1 MLFHERQF
9 LDSFKKKV
17 ARHLIPYLFF
27 GIVTFVYWALIE
39 GRFRGGV
46 PVVPSRMSW
55 RTFFS
60 PVPESVIIRRMLCF
74 GSYPVCLSR
83 SCCSSEPLPSSNQR
97 ERSCMIGLLPRRL
110 PRSAFSQSWS
120 CILLVCRL
128 IGSAF
133 LGLLISCPSPCCSI
147 AWLLVES
154 FSHAMHAERGCGH
167 FLGVNH
173 AAPYPLTFNNTNSL
187 NGKS

>member
-133 LGLLISCPSPCCSI
+133 LGLLISCPSPDN
-147 AWLLVES
+147 ARLLAQIRLWVPMKRTWPGFGTI
-154 FSHAMHAERGCGH
+154 FSRLHMKTAI
-167 FLGVNH
+167 
-173 AAPYPLTFNNTNSL
+173 
-187 NGKS
+187 GKKAGSHVR

>member
-1 MLFHERQF
+1 MPLFFIISGMLFHERQF

-27 GIVTFVYWALIE
+27 GIVTFVYWAIIE
-39 GRFRGGV
+39 GRFRGRV

-83 SCCSSEPLPSSNQR
+83 RCCSSEPLPSSNQR

-147 AWLLVES
+147 ALAICWVV
-154 FSHAMHAERGCGH
+154 FSYHACGNPSH
-167 FLGVNH
+167 RHRCMLSMLSSV
-173 AAPYPLTFNNTNSL
+173 
-187 NGKS
+187 